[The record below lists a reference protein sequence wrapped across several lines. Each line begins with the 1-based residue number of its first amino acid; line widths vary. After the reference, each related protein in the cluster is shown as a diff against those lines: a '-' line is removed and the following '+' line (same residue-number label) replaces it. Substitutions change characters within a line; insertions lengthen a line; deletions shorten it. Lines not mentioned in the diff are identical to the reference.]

1 MHKKYRNEK
10 INVLS
15 KVTQDPNNEDHVFFF
30 VCGFLASNYFEPGV
44 YVESRKLETSQKKEW
59 LWEAEIF
66 RIELK

>member
-15 KVTQDPNNEDHVFFF
+15 KVTQVPNNEGHVFFF

-44 YVESRKLETSQKKEW
+44 YVESRKLETSQKKE
-59 LWEAEIF
+59 
-66 RIELK
+66 